1 MKSRAALTPL
11 AVLALAL
18 VLSACGDD
26 EGGGNDETAA
36 TDGGPVAIEMGD
48 MYFEPEAITVPA
60 GEVIEV
66 ELDNVGA
73 SEHDLVLEDGTDT
86 GTVPPG
92 ETRTVEIGPFDEST
106 TGWCSVPGH
115 QSSGMELEITVE

>member
-1 MKSRAALTPL
+1 MKPRTAPATL

-26 EGGGNDETAA
+26 GGDGEAAA

-48 MYFEPEAITVPA
+48 MYFEPDSITVPA

-73 SEHDLVLEDGTDT
+73 AEHDLVLEDGTDT

-92 ETRTVEIGPFDEST
+92 ESATVEIGPFDEST
-106 TGWCSVPGH
+106 TGWCAVPGH
-115 QSSGMELEITVE
+115 QGSGMELEINVE